1 MEVTTSPGHRLR
13 NLMTD
18 GPVLAPVL
26 WDAGQARFAVEAGHH
41 AVYMTGLGTASTFGL
56 PDIGLIGLE
65 EMVSNV
71 RRIASAVEVPIIA
84 DADTGYG
91 NAVNVAH
98 TVEQYEAAG
107 VAALHIEDQV
117 SPKRCGGMAG
127 KEVIPTE
134 EMAQKVRVAVSARR
148 DPGLVIIAR
157 TDAISP
163 LGWDAAIERCKTYR
177 DCGADMVLI
186 DGVKSSADVERAAEQ
201 LPNIPRM
208 LITRFYRADAA
219 KALGYDI
226 VVSWG
231 TLLTIYAAMRD
242 AFQELAE
249 TGLVDLERCSIS
261 STDAIQQTMGVA
273 RHLAAELQATNP

>member
-1 MEVTTSPGHRLR
+1 
-13 NLMTD
+13 
-18 GPVLAPVL
+18 
-26 WDAGQARFAVEAGHH
+26 
-41 AVYMTGLGTASTFGL
+41 
-56 PDIGLIGLE
+56 
-65 EMVSNV
+65 
-71 RRIASAVEVPIIA
+71 
-84 DADTGYG
+84 
-91 NAVNVAH
+91 
-98 TVEQYEAAG
+98 
-107 VAALHIEDQV
+107 
-117 SPKRCGGMAG
+117 
-127 KEVIPTE
+127 
-134 EMAQKVRVAVSARR
+134 
-148 DPGLVIIAR
+148 
-157 TDAISP
+157 
-163 LGWDAAIERCKTYR
+163 
-177 DCGADMVLI
+177 MVLI